1 MLSMQLQAP
10 MPARSTPFLQAVP
23 ARAAILQA
31 DELPRL
37 QTHHQPAPALDDDQS
52 ADMAA
57 PYSHHT
63 QQQLLWRQS

>member
-10 MPARSTPFLQAVP
+10 VPARSIPFHQAAP
-23 ARAAILQA
+23 ARAAVFQA
-31 DELPRL
+31 DAFARL
-37 QTHHQPAPALDDDQS
+37 QTRHQPAPALDDEQS

-57 PYSHHT
+57 PNSHHT